1 MAPSV
6 LRRRVATAAGL
17 YLSVAL
23 GILGTI
29 AAARMLGLQGFG
41 LFATVTALVGLAQT
55 LLDLTVEE
63 SLTKFG
69 FRYVAAE
76 DWGRLHRLFRRALE
90 LKLLGGAL
98 ASVILLLLA
107 PVADS
112 LFGAEGLAGPMVAA
126 AALPLLAAPE
136 NVSASALLLRGRYDL
151 RGWLLSVTM
160 GIRLVA
166 ILIGAS
172 FGVTEALAAM
182 VVGQLVATVIAG
194 TAGAVALRRF
204 PRGETRAIGED
215 RREIVSFVVQSSVAT
230 GVISLRAALTPVLLG
245 VVAGTTQV
253 GYYRVAL
260 APQSGFSA
268 ASAPVRLVLLTEQTR
283 DWEHGR
289 AQTVLRGVKR
299 YSLGAAAVALVSV
312 PIFLLLM
319 PWLVRVVFGEEYL
332 PAVEAARI
340 VLVSAAILLILGWSK
355 SLPVTIGRPRL
366 RIVTHSLEAI
376 VLLPLVVVLGDR
388 HGVTGAAVAI
398 LVSTLVFALAWV
410 VILVRLRDE
419 LRASG
424 GVAEPRAA
432 SS

>member
-1 MAPSV
+1 MSADRSEM
-6 LRRRVATAAGL
+6 T
-17 YLSVAL
+17 
-23 GILGTI
+23 
-29 AAARMLGLQGFG
+29 
-41 LFATVTALVGLAQT
+41 
-55 LLDLTVEE
+55 
-63 SLTKFG
+63 
-69 FRYVAAE
+69 
-76 DWGRLHRLFRRALE
+76 
-90 LKLLGGAL
+90 
-98 ASVILLLLA
+98 

-112 LFGAEGLAGPMVAA
+112 LFGAEGLAGPMVVA

-182 VVGQLVATVIAG
+182 VVGQLVATVVAG

-204 PRGETRAIGED
+204 PRGNARAIGAD
-215 RREIVSFVVQSSVAT
+215 RREIVSFVAQSSVAT

-299 YSLGAAAVALVSV
+299 YSLAAAAVALVSV

-355 SLPVTIGRPRL
+355 SLPVTSGRPRL

-376 VLLPLVVVLGDR
+376 VLRPLVVVLGDR
-388 HGVTGAAVAI
+388 NGVTGAAVAI
-398 LVSTLVFALAWV
+398 LVSTLVFALAWI

-419 LRASG
+419 LRTSG
-424 GVAEPRAA
+424 GVAEARAA

>member
-29 AAARMLGLQGFG
+29 AAARMLGLEGFG

-76 DWGRLHRLFRRALE
+76 DWGRLQRLFRRALE

-98 ASVILLLLA
+98 ASTILLLLA
-107 PVADS
+107 PVADD

-204 PRGETRAIGED
+204 PRGEARAIGED
-215 RREIVSFVVQSSVAT
+215 RREIVSFVAQSSVAT

-388 HGVTGAAVAI
+388 NGVTGAAVAI

-419 LRASG
+419 LRTSG

>member
-1 MAPSV
+1 
-6 LRRRVATAAGL
+6 
-17 YLSVAL
+17 
-23 GILGTI
+23 
-29 AAARMLGLQGFG
+29 
-41 LFATVTALVGLAQT
+41 
-55 LLDLTVEE
+55 
-63 SLTKFG
+63 
-69 FRYVAAE
+69 
-76 DWGRLHRLFRRALE
+76 
-90 LKLLGGAL
+90 
-98 ASVILLLLA
+98 
-107 PVADS
+107 
-112 LFGAEGLAGPMVAA
+112 MVAA

-172 FGVTEALAAM
+172 FGVTQALAAM
-182 VVGQLVATVIAG
+182 VVGQLVATAIAG

-204 PRGETRAIGED
+204 PRGESRAIGED

-253 GYYRVAL
+253 GYYRVAM

-299 YSLGAAAVALVSV
+299 YSLGAAAVALVALPV
-312 PIFLLLM
+312 FLLAM

-332 PAVEAARI
+332 PAVDAARI
-340 VLVSAAILLILGWSK
+340 VLVSAGILLVLGWSK

-366 RIVTHSLEAI
+366 RIVTHSLEAL

-388 HGVTGAAVAI
+388 SGVTGAAVAI
-398 LVSTLVFALAWV
+398 LVSTLVFAAAWV

-419 LRASG
+419 LRATRATG
-424 GVAEPRAA
+424 APRTA

>member
-29 AAARMLGLQGFG
+29 AAARMLGLEGFG
-41 LFATVTALVGLAQT
+41 LFATVTAMVGLAQT

-90 LKLLGGAL
+90 LKLVGGAL
-98 ASVILLLLA
+98 ASLILLLLA

-112 LFGAEGLAGPMVAA
+112 LFGAEGLAGPMAAA

-136 NVSASALLLRGRYDL
+136 NVSASALLLRGRYDV

-166 ILIGAS
+166 ILVGAS
-172 FGVTEALAAM
+172 FGVTQALVAM
-182 VVGQLVATVIAG
+182 VVGQLIATAVAG
-194 TAGAVALRRF
+194 TAGALALRRF
-204 PRGETRAIGED
+204 PHGESRAIGDD
-215 RREIVSFVVQSSVAT
+215 RREIVSFVFHSSVAT
-230 GVISLRAALTPVLLG
+230 GVISLRTALTPVLLG
-245 VVAGTTQV
+245 LVAGTTQV

-289 AQTVLRGVKR
+289 AQSVLRGVKR
-299 YSLGAAAVALVSV
+299 YSLGAAAVAAVSV

-332 PAVEAARI
+332 PAVDAARI

-366 RIVTHSLEAI
+366 RIVTHALEAI
-376 VLLPLVVVLGDR
+376 VLLPLVLVLGDR
-388 HGVTGAAVAI
+388 NGVTGAAVAI
-398 LVSTLVFALAWV
+398 LLSTLVFALAWV

-419 LRASG
+419 LRASD
-424 GVAEPRAA
+424 GVVEPRAA

>member
-107 PVADS
+107 PVADNF
-112 LFGAEGLAGPMVAA
+112 FGAEGLAGPMVAA

-182 VVGQLVATVIAG
+182 VVGQLIATVIAG

-204 PRGETRAIGED
+204 PRGEARAIGDD

-230 GVISLRAALTPVLLG
+230 GVISHRAALTPVLLG

-340 VLVSAAILLILGWSK
+340 VLLSAAILMILGWSK

-410 VILVRLRDE
+410 VILVRLREE

-424 GVAEPRAA
+424 GVVEPRAA

>member
-29 AAARMLGLQGFG
+29 AAARMLGLEGFG

-98 ASVILLLLA
+98 ASAILLLLA
-107 PVADS
+107 PVADD

-182 VVGQLVATVIAG
+182 VVGQLVATVVAG

-204 PRGETRAIGED
+204 PRGNARAIGAD
-215 RREIVSFVVQSSVAT
+215 RREIVSFVAQSSVAT

-299 YSLGAAAVALVSV
+299 YSLAAAAVALVSV

-388 HGVTGAAVAI
+388 NGVTGAAVAI

-419 LRASG
+419 LRTSG

>member
-90 LKLLGGAL
+90 LKLLGGTL

-107 PVADS
+107 PVADD
-112 LFGAEGLAGPMVAA
+112 LFGAEGLTGPMVAA

-182 VVGQLVATVIAG
+182 VVGQLVATAIAG

-204 PRGETRAIGED
+204 PRGEARAIGED

-424 GVAEPRAA
+424 SVGEPRAA

>member
-29 AAARMLGLQGFG
+29 AAARMLGLDDFG
-41 LFATVTALVGLAQT
+41 RFATVMAIVGLAQT

-90 LKLLGGAL
+90 VKLVGGAV
-98 ASVILLLLA
+98 ASAILLLLA
-107 PVADS
+107 PLADT
-112 LFGAEGLAGPMVAA
+112 LFGAEGLAAPMVAA

-166 ILIGAS
+166 ILVGAS
-172 FGVTEALAAM
+172 FGVTEALAALA
-182 VVGQLVATVIAG
+182 VGQLLATLAAGAAG
-194 TAGAVALRRF
+194 TIALRRF
-204 PRGETRAIGED
+204 PRGERRAIGED
-215 RREIVSFVVQSSVAT
+215 RREIVSFVVQSSIAT
-230 GVISLRAALTPVLLG
+230 GVVSLRAALTPILLG
-245 VVAGTTQV
+245 VVAGTTHV

-289 AQTVLRGVKR
+289 EQTVLRGVKR
-299 YSLGAAAVALVSV
+299 YSLGAAAVALVAV
-312 PIFLLLM
+312 PVFLLAM

-332 PAVEAARI
+332 PAVDAARI
-340 VLVSAAILLILGWSK
+340 VLVAAAILLVIGWSK

-366 RIVTHSLEAI
+366 RIVTHSLEAL

-398 LVSTLVFALAWV
+398 LVSTVVFAAAWG

-419 LRASG
+419 LRATG
-424 GVAEPRAA
+424 GVGGPQTAA
-432 SS
+432 P

>member
-90 LKLLGGAL
+90 LKLLGGTL

-107 PVADS
+107 PVADD
-112 LFGAEGLAGPMVAA
+112 LFGAEGLTGPMVAA

-182 VVGQLVATVIAG
+182 VVGQLVATAIAG

-204 PRGETRAIGED
+204 PRGEARAIGED

-376 VLLPLVVVLGDR
+376 VLLPLVLVLGDR

-424 GVAEPRAA
+424 GVGEPRTA